1 MRTALHSLVFLFAF
15 AAAPLG
21 SARNWA
27 IQAFAFGSAA
37 QAETVVSQLRS
48 VGFDAYTSAADTLN
62 QVRIGCFDDQNDA
75 EALAQDVRQRV
86 ALDAQV
92 VPFTAGDD
100 ATVCV
105 ARQLGFIPPLSWGI
119 ESTSASSVTF
129 WLEANGRHTI
139 TFDGERWTLG
149 QVERDP
155 LGLISPFGE
164 ASGDSLAGLLDD
176 TPAMG
181 LAVTF
186 RATQSRGLPILR
198 ADLAGGSL
206 LLTSGKL
213 LWASTRAA
221 VVEEGT
227 DVFALRLY
235 RP

>member
-1 MRTALHSLVFLFAF
+1 MAF
-15 AAAPLG
+15 TAAPLV

-27 IQAFAFGSAA
+27 IQAFAFGSTT
-37 QAETVVSQLRS
+37 QADTVVSQLRA

-62 QVRIGCFDDQNDA
+62 QVRIGCFYDQQDA
-75 EALAQDVRQRV
+75 ESLARDVRQRV

-105 ARQLGFIPPLSWGI
+105 ARQLGFIPPLSWGV
-119 ESTSASSVTF
+119 ESASASSITF

-139 TFDGERWTLG
+139 TFDGERWSLG

-155 LGLISPFGE
+155 LGLLSPFGE
-164 ASGDSLAGLLDD
+164 ASAASLAGPLDEA
-176 TPAMG
+176 PAPG
-181 LAVTF
+181 LTATF

-206 LLTSGKL
+206 VVTSGRL
-213 LWASTRAA
+213 LWASPRAA